1 MAVTIN
7 NLQIQCHFSLFLFSL
22 SSYQITARRLFSLLP
37 ANSCFGLYY
46 VQHYFYFLGVQRKFT
61 LLVFVSYYNINI
73 NNHIIMIIYMYMYFC
88 FQVLSRFLEEF
99 RVPASASTI
108 TMLDGKLFQFFITVS
123 VTTYTRLVTV
133 LVCAIQIIKALCVLY
148 AFLSESE

>member
-1 MAVTIN
+1 
-7 NLQIQCHFSLFLFSL
+7 
-22 SSYQITARRLFSLLP
+22 
-37 ANSCFGLYY
+37 
-46 VQHYFYFLGVQRKFT
+46 
-61 LLVFVSYYNINI
+61 
-73 NNHIIMIIYMYMYFC
+73 MIIYMYMYFC

-148 AFLSESE
+148 AFLSESEWYRLYLTVILSESVLFIDIVIIIIVIMSVCSYKSALQISLSFM